1 MPLAPCDDSI
11 TLADLTN
18 DPYRFY
24 KTARNQHPVVNVTS
38 VKRTMLTKAEDT
50 KFVKN
55 NWELFSSDDPGTPMK
70 RAFQAHT
77 LMRKDGDEHMRERNS
92 MTAAFSQRNIRDVWV
107 PLYEKI
113 VDDYIGR
120 LPRGETIDL
129 FHALA
134 APVSARCL
142 SYLIGLEHASDNDL
156 CRWSQTLIHGA
167 GNFGWVDAPFTATDI
182 ANNEINSSIQKTIDM
197 HGTHDTPHAISAM
210 LDLDEPMDIDVIRSN
225 IKIVIGGGINEPRD
239 AMLTAIYGL
248 LTNPDQ
254 LADAKNDE
262 SLWQNAF
269 EEAVRWVAPIQ
280 ASSRLVLEDTEIRGF
295 AIPKGDVVMTI
306 QASANHD
313 EDLYED
319 GHLYNLH
326 RPKQSHQ
333 AFGNGPHF
341 CLGTHIARRTVADI
355 VLPRL
360 FDRFAKLQLDI
371 SEPVLFRGFGFR
383 GPINLPVRLH

>member
-1 MPLAPCDDSI
+1 MTLAPCDDTI
-11 TLADLTN
+11 TLADLTR

-24 KTARNQHPVVNVTS
+24 KTARIHYPVVKVAS
-38 VKRTMLTKAEDT
+38 VKRTMLTKAQDT
-50 KFVKN
+50 KFVKD
-55 NWELFSSDDPGTPMK
+55 NWQLFSSDDPNTPMK

-77 LMRKDGDEHMRERNS
+77 LMRKDGAEHMRERNA
-92 MTAAFSQRNIRDVWV
+92 MAAAFSQRNIRDVWV

-142 SYLIGLEHASDNDL
+142 SHLIGLEHVSDDDL
-156 CRWSQTLIHGA
+156 CRWSQALIDGA
-167 GNFGWVDAPFTATDI
+167 GNFGWADAPFAATDI
-182 ANNEINSSIQKTIDM
+182 VNEEINRSIQKTID
-197 HGTHDTPHAISAM
+197 GHDANETPHAIAAM
-210 LDLDEPMDIDVIRSN
+210 LDLDMPMEIDVIRSN

-254 LADAKNDE
+254 LADAKLDNT
-262 SLWQNAF
+262 LWHNAF
-269 EEAVRWVAPIQ
+269 EESVRWVAPIQ
-280 ASSRLVLEDTEIRGF
+280 LSSRSVLEDIEIRGCT
-295 AIPKGDVVMTI
+295 IPKGDVVMTI

-313 EDLYED
+313 EELYED
-319 GHLYNLH
+319 GHLYDLH
-326 RPKQSHQ
+326 RPKRPHQ

-341 CLGTHIARRTVADI
+341 CLGTHIARQTVANI
-355 VLPRL
+355 VLPKL
-360 FDRFAKLQLDI
+360 FDRFPRLELDHRT
-371 SEPVLFRGFGFR
+371 PVLFRGFGFR
-383 GPINLPVRLH
+383 GPVNLPVKLH